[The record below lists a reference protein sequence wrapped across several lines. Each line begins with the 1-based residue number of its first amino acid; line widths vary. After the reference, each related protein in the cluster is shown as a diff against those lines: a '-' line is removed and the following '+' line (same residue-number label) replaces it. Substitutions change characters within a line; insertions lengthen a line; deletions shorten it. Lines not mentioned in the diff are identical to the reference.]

1 MASPQNFSEALV
13 KRSHGTENDITIW
26 LHLPKGLL
34 SLHVQYD
41 PDWTYSPELDSLESL
56 IIMTQK
62 QPGATDTKAS
72 RRQQK
77 HEKGLTEQIHNS
89 IQQLKLINCAGM
101 NDSLQ
106 LQKERKTDSSLL
118 TDAARVQ
125 LLSLFEALKGHK
137 TSLHNKFNL

>member
-1 MASPQNFSEALV
+1 MRRALLN
-13 KRSHGTENDITIW
+13 RI
-26 LHLPKGLL
+26 
-34 SLHVQYD
+34 Y
-41 PDWTYSPELDSLESL
+41 
-56 IIMTQK
+56 
-62 QPGATDTKAS
+62 
-72 RRQQK
+72 
-77 HEKGLTEQIHNS
+77 NS

-106 LQKERKTDSSLL
+106 LQKERKTDSSLF